1 MILVKGIIY
10 NTSFTTSVTEGAL

>member
-10 NTSFTTSVTEGAL
+10 NKSFTTSVTEGPL